1 MRRWLRMRHEQRS
14 AFAHGFRHPAGAS
27 VLAQGKLA
35 RQEAGRVANLGLL
48 LLVLILA
55 ALWLAFPPAQ
65 LSSSPPAGNK
75 LAQDA
80 PPRDFSR

>member
-14 AFAHGFRHPAGAS
+14 AFAHGCRHLAGAS
-27 VLAQGKLA
+27 VFAERNPA
-35 RQEAGRVANLGLL
+35 PHEIGRFANLGLL

-65 LSSSPPAGNK
+65 LSSSPPAGNM

-80 PPRDFSR
+80 PPRDLSR